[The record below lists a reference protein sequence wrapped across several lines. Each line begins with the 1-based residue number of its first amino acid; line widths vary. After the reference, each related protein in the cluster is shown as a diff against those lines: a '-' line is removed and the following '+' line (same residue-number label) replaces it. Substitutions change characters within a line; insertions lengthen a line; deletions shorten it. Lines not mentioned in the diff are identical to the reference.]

1 MARAVWNKANEAI
14 ADKLVWVP
22 KDYDLVATGGIVLA
36 RALGFFVALR
46 KETIASKE
54 NMKVIL
60 FI

>member
-1 MARAVWNKANEAI
+1 
-14 ADKLVWVP
+14 VP

-36 RALGFFVALR
+36 RALEFFVALR